1 MLISFLHATFMKIGE
16 NDSAHQLSKM
26 LHASSKFDFIYL
38 IFFDDLHLQIIESIS
53 PIPSVR
59 EFISPVGYFF
69 NPTIKKFSYLM
80 SITKY
85 EGFNGVGHSGSG

>member
-1 MLISFLHATFMKIGE
+1 MKIVE

-26 LHASSKFDFIYL
+26 LHASSKFDLIYF

-53 PIPSVR
+53 PKASVR

-69 NPTIKKFSYLM
+69 
-80 SITKY
+80 
-85 EGFNGVGHSGSG
+85 